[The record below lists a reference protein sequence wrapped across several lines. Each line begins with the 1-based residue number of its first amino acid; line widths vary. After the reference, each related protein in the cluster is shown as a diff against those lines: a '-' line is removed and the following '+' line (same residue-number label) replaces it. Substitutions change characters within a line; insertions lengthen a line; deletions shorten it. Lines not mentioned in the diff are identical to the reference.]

1 MVFKLDP
8 LDITLDF
15 ERWPYRL
22 GDTINATVT
31 LVPRGSIEIRKASLN
46 LVAEVHRTGVK
57 MGRTMGMG
65 GASTLLGG
73 VPHRTTDYIPMQQTT
88 EQKISTETCYSTA
101 FLTSE
106 SLRKGD
112 VGRRK
117 VDLNIG
123 PGLPKIVL
131 EVKELERD
139 ANNSLSI
146 EQWWLMVQV
155 DVVRGRD
162 QSRRREINVKLT

>member
-1 MVFKLDP
+1 MVYKLDP
-8 LDITLDF
+8 LDIELDF
-15 ERWPYRL
+15 ELRPYRL

-31 LVPRGSIEIRKASLN
+31 LTPRSNVEIREASLN
-46 LVAEVHRTGVK
+46 LVAEVRRTGVR
-57 MGRTMGMG
+57 MGRTMGAG
-65 GASTLLGG
+65 GASALQGG
-73 VPHRTTDYIPMQQTT
+73 VPIRTTDYIPMQQTT
-88 EQKISTETCYSTA
+88 EQKISTEACYSIA

-131 EVKELERD
+131 EAKELERD